1 MYHLN
6 MDLDVRRD
14 VEGAPCVRDYLAG
27 REGDPTPVVD
37 ARYVRRNSGYLV
49 PVKRGVSLRGRR
61 PCARIG
67 SCFAGEVPRVE
78 LLESGV
84 DVVGVEHDA
93 YRDAVVG
100 IGLDD
105 AERLA
110 DELLGPLVFPPQAR
124 AAQDQALPASRN
136 DGRRYVRTNFPE
148 SSRVRDNDI
157 STWQDS
163 GVHDSPAI
171 VRGNVLGQD
180 FRHRGPIAFGEVHL
194 VVLINS
200 ACGVFYARRMWLQFI

>member
-37 ARYVRRNSGYLV
+37 
-49 PVKRGVSLRGRR
+49 
-61 PCARIG
+61 
-67 SCFAGEVPRVE
+67 
-78 LLESGV
+78 
-84 DVVGVEHDA
+84 
-93 YRDAVVG
+93 
-100 IGLDD
+100 
-105 AERLA
+105 
-110 DELLGPLVFPPQAR
+110 PPQAR

-194 VVLINS
+194 VVLI
-200 ACGVFYARRMWLQFI
+200 